1 MSDIRT
7 IKFVYSS
14 LMGFDPWI
22 GTYLVEGEEYKAK
35 YEESQELTMSMPIP
49 TGGYRISDEGNLI
62 RSTKIQISGDS
73 YMSINRTTGEMS
85 RIDSR
90 YVTSI
95 DRYDKNGRDLID
107 IIKKSI
113 IEWMYLK

>member
-1 MSDIRT
+1 MPDFHT

-22 GTYLVEGEEYKAK
+22 GTYLVEGEEYEVK
-35 YEESQELTMSMPIP
+35 YEETKELTMPIP
-49 TGGYRISDEGNLI
+49 TGGYRIDDEGKLI
-62 RSTKIQISGDS
+62 RSTKIQIAGDA
-73 YMSINRTTGEMS
+73 YMNINRATGEMC

-90 YVTSI
+90 YVTNI
-95 DRYDKNGRDLID
+95 DRHDKNGRDLVG

-113 IEWMYLK
+113 IKWTKIS

>member
-1 MSDIRT
+1 MPDIRT

-14 LMGFDPWI
+14 LMEFDPWI
-22 GTYLVEGEEYKAK
+22 GTYLVEGEEYEVR
-35 YEESQELTMSMPIP
+35 YEETQELTMPVP
-49 TGGYRISDEGNLI
+49 TGVYIIDEEGNLI
-62 RSTKIQISGDS
+62 RSTKIQISGNA

-95 DRYDKNGRDLID
+95 DRYDKNGRDLVD

>member
-1 MSDIRT
+1 MPDIRT

-22 GTYLVEGEEYKAK
+22 GTYLVEGEEYEVK
-35 YEESQELTMSMPIP
+35 YEETKELTIPVP
-49 TGGYRISDEGNLI
+49 TGGYRIDDEGKLI
-62 RSTKIQISGDS
+62 RSTKIQIAGDA
-73 YMSINRTTGEMS
+73 YMNINRTTGEMC

-90 YVTSI
+90 YVTNI
-95 DRYDKNGRDLID
+95 DRHDKNGRDLVG

-113 IEWMYLK
+113 IEWTKIS